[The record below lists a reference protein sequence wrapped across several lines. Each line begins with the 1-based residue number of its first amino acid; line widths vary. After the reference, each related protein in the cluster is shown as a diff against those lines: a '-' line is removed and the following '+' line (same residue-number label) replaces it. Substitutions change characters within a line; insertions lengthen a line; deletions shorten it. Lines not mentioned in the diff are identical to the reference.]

1 MRTEVSAATVTGPQ
15 DALDRVA
22 LAAADLQATGRVGE
36 LALTADDGPLSVSVS
51 L

>member
-1 MRTEVSAATVTGPQ
+1 
-15 DALDRVA
+15 VA

>member
-22 LAAADLQATGRVGE
+22 LVGDDLRAAGRVADLTFAPDLTPLGATVT
-36 LALTADDGPLSVSVS
+36 L
-51 L
+51 

>member
-22 LAAADLQATGRVGE
+22 LAEADLQATGRVGE
-36 LALTADDGPLSVSVS
+36 LLLRTDDGPLAVAVA